1 MALAAIKALAEL
13 AGASRLDED
22 ELQDL
27 RLRRLVRLLEHAY
40 THVPYYRRLF
50 DGAGFRPEDLRSFN
64 DLARVPVTTRRDL
77 QRTLIEDLTADNVR
91 ARTVPVRSSGST
103 GVPVRVLWTQR
114 EGWTDRLNTLRS
126 FWLNGWRPPQ
136 TVVQVL
142 RRYRTSSALKRR
154 LGRLGVAMPCLY
166 VGDPPDA
173 QVLRLR
179 DLKPAVVWGFAS
191 YLGILAQSAL
201 ERGVRDIRP
210 KLLVTTGDLL
220 TERSRQQLTE
230 AFQVEPLQIYGC
242 VELGTV
248 AWECRQGRCFH
259 AHPDLYHLE
268 LLDSDGGPAAAG
280 EVGEVTCTSLY
291 HFGMPLIRYQPGD
304 LASAKG
310 ERCACGRPGE
320 LMSGLIGRT
329 DSVIRLSSGR
339 LLTTQLRRAAVME
352 PGGVRQ
358 YRAVQETPSR
368 LVVEVVPEGDFS
380 GEAARRI
387 EANVLAATEGE
398 LETDVRLVER
408 IPVTPGYKERAV
420 VALPLG
426 HDSPG

>member
-248 AWECRQGRCFH
+248 AWQCRSVHCFH
-259 AHPDLYHLE
+259 VHGDLYHLE
-268 LLDSDGGPAAAG
+268 LLGEDGLAQRG
-280 EVGEVTCTSLY
+280 EVGQVTCTSLY
-291 HFGMPLIRYQPGD
+291 RFAMPLIRYQPGD
-304 LASAKG
+304 LAVQQAG
-310 ERCACGRPGE
+310 LCPCGRDGQAFND
-320 LMSGLIGRT
+320 LVGRT
-329 DSVIRLSSGR
+329 DSVIRLASGR
-339 LLTTQLRRAAVME
+339 LLTTQLIRAAVLE
-352 PGGVRQ
+352 PGGVQ
-358 YRAVQETPSR
+358 AYRAVQEAPDR
-368 LVVEVVPEGDFS
+368 LVVQIVAGDGFS
-380 GEAARRI
+380 EETQVRVAANI
-387 EANVLAATEGE
+387 IAATDGE
-398 LETDVRLVER
+398 LKAEVQLVEK
-408 IPVTPGYKERAV
+408 IPRAVGFKERAV
-420 VALPLG
+420 IALPLG
-426 HDSPG
+426 DDSPG